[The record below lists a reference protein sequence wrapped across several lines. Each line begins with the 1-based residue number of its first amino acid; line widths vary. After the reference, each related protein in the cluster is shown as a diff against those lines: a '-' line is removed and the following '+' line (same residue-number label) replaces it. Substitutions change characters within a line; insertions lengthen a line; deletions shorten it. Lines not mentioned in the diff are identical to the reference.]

1 MPSLDAIFKAYDVRG
16 TVPDQLDPE
25 LAHAIGVGFAT
36 FAREESEGRGESVTR
51 VLMARDMRPSGVEL
65 SAAFAD
71 GVRSQGLD
79 VVDLGLGSTDLL
91 YFASGSMGAP
101 GVMFTASHNPA
112 QYNGAKF
119 CLSGA
124 RPVGEDTGLGR
135 IREVGEASLA
145 GSVPAAATTGTI
157 SSLDVLGAF
166 ADHVRSFVDVSSLAP
181 LQIVA
186 DTANGMGGLI
196 VPAVFSSLPFQLE
209 VMYGELDGTF
219 PNHPADPIQPA
230 NTEDLRRRVVEAG
243 ADVGLAFDGDA
254 DRVFLV
260 DEKGVGLS
268 GSTTTAIIAAGI
280 LDKNPGGTVI
290 HNLICSRT
298 VPEVVREHGGTPVRT
313 RVGHSFIKQVMA
325 EEGAVFG
332 GEHSAHYY
340 FRDNFRADS
349 GIIAALLVLEQLSV
363 AGTSLSELRAPFERY
378 ADSGEINTRVDDP
391 AAVIERVAEHFSDL
405 PQDRLDGLTVDGG
418 DWWFNLRPSNT
429 EPLLRLNLEAP
440 DAEACTRRTE
450 EVRALL
456 TA

>member
-166 ADHVRSFVDVSSLAP
+166 AAL
-181 LQIVA
+181 L
-186 DTANGMGGLI
+186 
-196 VPAVFSSLPFQLE
+196 
-209 VMYGELDGTF
+209 
-219 PNHPADPIQPA
+219 
-230 NTEDLRRRVVEAG
+230 AG
-243 ADVGLAFDGDA
+243 ADVLEHNKHAGVVAF
-254 DRVFLV
+254 
-260 DEKGVGLS
+260 GVMF
-268 GSTTTAIIAAGI
+268 GI
-280 LDKNPGGTVI
+280 YIL
-290 HNLICSRT
+290 R
-298 VPEVVREHGGTPVRT
+298 
-313 RVGHSFIKQVMA
+313 
-325 EEGAVFG
+325 
-332 GEHSAHYY
+332 
-340 FRDNFRADS
+340 
-349 GIIAALLVLEQLSV
+349 LVL
-363 AGTSLSELRAPFERY
+363 P
-378 ADSGEINTRVDDP
+378 
-391 AAVIERVAEHFSDL
+391 
-405 PQDRLDGLTVDGG
+405 
-418 DWWFNLRPSNT
+418 
-429 EPLLRLNLEAP
+429 
-440 DAEACTRRTE
+440 
-450 EVRALL
+450 
-456 TA
+456 